1 MRGDP
6 EREAKSWLERISNVE
21 HKRSSFQDMAAEGLI
36 DFDELRAKLVALE
49 ETRKA
54 AQQELEAL
62 SQRQEKL
69 EELKRDKNALL
80 ESYARTVPEGL
91 DALSPEERYRIY
103 KMLQLRVVISPD
115 APPEVRG
122 VFGEG
127 VPVCGSETTS
137 SRPPSTSWRTRVIA
151 RP

>member
-6 EREAKSWLERISNVE
+6 EREAKSWLERISEVQR
-21 HKRSSFQDMAAEGLI
+21 KRSSFQDMAAEGLI

-49 ETRKA
+49 ETRKM

-62 SQRQEKL
+62 AQRQEKL

-80 ESYARTVPEGL
+80 ESYARIVPERL

-103 KMLQLRVVISPD
+103 KMLQLRVVFGLDRPL
-115 APPEVRG
+115 EVSR

-127 VPVCGSETTS
+127 VPVCGSETTP
-137 SRPPSTSWRTRVIA
+137 RPPFTSRQAREIA
-151 RP
+151 RL